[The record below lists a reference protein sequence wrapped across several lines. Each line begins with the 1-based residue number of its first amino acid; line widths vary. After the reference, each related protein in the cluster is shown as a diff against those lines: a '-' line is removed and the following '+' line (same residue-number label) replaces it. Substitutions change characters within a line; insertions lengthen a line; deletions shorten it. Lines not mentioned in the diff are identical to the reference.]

1 MGVRGHSS
9 APGHDPGLVQLGG
22 IRPSAERSRLE
33 QRARLLAWGGIAWH
47 IVEFAIAAG
56 AGIAAGSIALI
67 GFGADSFIEAVAGL
81 IVVWLFTGARR
92 GSHAAERRAQIL
104 IAVTFFLLAVY
115 VGVEAVRALAYG
127 EHARVSWI
135 GIGLA
140 AFTAATMPLLA
151 AAKRRVG
158 TGLHSAATVKEA
170 GQTQLCAYLS
180 IALLVGLGA
189 NALFGW
195 WWTVWG
201 TQTRVRLQIHGFTNW
216 DRVNAPH
223 MLSIPVAVRPARLRP
238 RPRPGTVRVR
248 LHPGDAQAPP

>member
-1 MGVRGHSS
+1 VSDRGL
-9 APGHDPGLVQLGG
+9 GLVQLGA

-33 QRARLLAWGGIAWH
+33 HRARLLAWAGIGWH
-47 IVEFAIAAG
+47 VVEFAIAIG

-92 GSHAAERRAQIL
+92 GSHSAERRAQIL
-104 IAVTFFLLAVY
+104 IAVTFFVLAAY
-115 VGVEAVRALAYG
+115 VGVEAVRALAIG
-127 EHARVSWI
+127 HHPQASWI

-140 AFTAATMPLLA
+140 VVTAVTMPLLA

-180 IALLVGLGA
+180 VALLLGLGA
-189 NALFGW
+189 NALLGW
-195 WWTVWG
+195 WWADPLAALAIAG
-201 TQTRVRLQIHGFTNW
+201 
-216 DRVNAPH
+216 
-223 MLSIPVAVRPARLRP
+223 VAVQEGRSSRR
-238 RPRPGTVRVR
+238 GEGCCDTC
-248 LHPGDAQAPP
+248 